1 MPTLLVY
8 EREGES
14 IAKVTL
20 LNIISICIWLQATD
34 VWYKYNVREVRFV
47 LGLECK
53 QPWRNSLWVRCS
65 LPVKESKGTTWPH
78 LDLS

>member
-8 EREGES
+8 EREEES
-14 IAKVTL
+14 IAKVTY
-20 LNIISICIWLQATD
+20 LNITSICIWLQATD

-53 QPWRNSLWVRCS
+53 HHG
-65 LPVKESKGTTWPH
+65 GTVCGCGA
-78 LDLS
+78 LCL